1 MRTWVRVAVSSGV
14 SRRGGLD
21 PVLLWFWRRP
31 AAVAPIGPLAWEPP
45 HAAGV
50 ALEKEKKKKWDLGTR
65 SSDRSQPLIAM
76 ECGQSLAGC
85 GHAVVKT
92 LTD

>member
-50 ALEKEKKKKWDLGTR
+50 ALIKKKKKINVRMGANLDL
-65 SSDRSQPLIAM
+65 PLISDKL
-76 ECGQSLAGC
+76 QGC
-85 GHAVVKT
+85 SRKLNVPPNFLNT
-92 LTD
+92 L